1 MRNTAKTTIL
11 LAGLAGL
18 ILWIGSF
25 WGQGG
30 LTIAVVIALVMVGG
44 SYWFSDKLAIRS
56 AQAQEVQPHQLP
68 QYWTIMS
75 ELSEL
80 SGLPMPRLYISPD
93 PQPNAFATGRNPS
106 HAAVCVTEGLV
117 RNLDWYEIRGVLA
130 HEMAHIRNRDILI
143 GSVAAAIAT
152 AITFAAHIAQFAMI
166 FGGGGGRDDD
176 RNPIGELL
184 LIFLAPVAAAL
195 LQMAISRSR
204 EYQADRTAARFIGDG
219 EPLAKALE
227 KLDRTS
233 KLVPSLAD
241 PNQAQMYI
249 ANPLAS
255 RRMGW
260 KGLFTT
266 HPPMEQRIRRLR
278 DGSWQEAI

>member
-1 MRNTAKTTIL
+1 M
-11 LAGLAGL
+11 
-18 ILWIGSF
+18 WIGSF

-56 AQAQEVQPHQLP
+56 AWAQEVQPHQLP

-117 RNLDWYEIRGVLA
+117 RNLDWYEISGVLA

-184 LIFLAPVAAAL
+184 LIFLAPIAAML

-204 EYQADRTAARFIGDG
+204 EYQADRTAARLIGDG
-219 EPLAKALE
+219 EPLAQALG

-233 KLVPSLAD
+233 KTVPSLAS

-255 RRMGW
+255 RRMGF

-266 HPPMEQRIRRLR
+266 HPPMEERIRRLR

>member
-1 MRNTAKTTIL
+1 MRNTAKTTVL

-30 LTIAVVIALVMVGG
+30 LTIAVIIALVMVGG

-56 AQAQEVQPHQLP
+56 ARAQELEPHQLP
-68 QYWTIMS
+68 EYWTIIRELT
-75 ELSEL
+75 ELS
-80 SGLPMPRLYISPD
+80 SLPMPRLYISPD

-117 RNLDWYEIRGVLA
+117 RSLSWYEIRGVLA

-143 GSVAAAIAT
+143 GSVAAAVAT
-152 AITFAAHIAQFAMI
+152 AITFAARMAQFALI
-166 FGGGGGRDDD
+166 FGGGGGRDND

-184 LIFLAPVAAAL
+184 LLFLAPVAAML

-204 EYQADRTAARFIGDG
+204 EYQADRTAARMIGDG
-219 EPLAKALE
+219 EPLAQALA
-227 KLDRTS
+227 KLDVAS
-233 KLVPSLAD
+233 KTVPSLAD

-266 HPPMEQRIRRLR
+266 HPPMDERIRRLR